1 MWTQVP
7 KSHLLAVLCA
17 PLLIMALWWS
27 GFSRERT
34 NVGVCVCVCVR
45 VCACASVCLCV
56 CARVSVCVSVCVCMV
71 ITEAW
76 QFPNLLSGRQLGPRE
91 DSRSF
96 APRTSPGESA
106 RWEGGEVRPS
116 QLIHL
121 LCSCP
126 ANSANPA
133 KGKNT
138 AQPSGCGGRA
148 AASREDGPGPR
159 LRGRGQDGATLA
171 LAPPRPSLW
180 APALRHQRPASM
192 SHSRRQTKASI
203 PLSIFFFLIN
213 HKSAGSTFAKGF

>member
-7 KSHLLAVLCA
+7 KSHLLAVLCT

-27 GFSRERT
+27 GFSRENQR
-34 NVGVCVCVCVR
+34 GCVCVR
-45 VCACASVCLCV
+45 MCVRLCACVRMCICVSLCV
-56 CARVSVCVSVCVCMV
+56 CSCVCVSVCVCVV

-96 APRTSPGESA
+96 APRTGPGESA
-106 RWEGGEVRPS
+106 RWEGGELRPS

-126 ANSANPA
+126 ANSENPA

-159 LRGRGQDGATLA
+159 LRGRGQDRATLA

-203 PLSIFFFLIN
+203 PLSIFF
-213 HKSAGSTFAKGF
+213 S